1 MLKIGLF
8 SKLSR
13 VSIRML
19 RYYDEIG
26 LLHPAYIDPE
36 SDYRYYRE
44 DQLPQIGWITALRDM
59 GFSLA
64 DVCRMTEIGHD
75 AEKLA
80 PYFEARRRELEADA
94 AKTARQLLLLESAR
108 NRLGKED
115 IMQYNVT
122 IKTIPERYA
131 ACVHTI
137 IPRYSEEGS
146 VWKTLC
152 EETDGMRLVPDEP
165 CYCAVTFLDGE
176 YKERDV
182 EIEAWK
188 TVKGSYPDTAHVK
201 FRTLPAVT
209 VASCTFRGP
218 YERIGE
224 VYAAIAAWIADNG
237 YECDGPMFNIY
248 HVSPHRTLKNSSPK
262 PATRCAN
269 NKAFARSAEKAPR
282 IMACMIRGAAFQR
295 MRTRLLPAVL
305 LGAAV
310 DGEDGAQGDQRVLR
324 VEYLQ
329 CVTVAEGQEGA
340 GNGRDAAAVLRDL
353 VVQTHKV
360 ALNLPAQLV
369 QRIAAG
375 KERKI
380 PRQVVFPPADGQRIG
395 TRQRKRHVLHGGGL
409 PPGGVLHD
417 QLFAEIEKLAVR
429 AVDKVL
435 VFVPDIKVVKR
446 QKFLF

>member
-44 DQLPQIGWITALRDM
+44 DQLPQISWITALRDM

-176 YKERDV
+176 YKEHDV

-209 VASCTFRGP
+209 VASCTFRGRMKGSARSTRP
-218 YERIGE
+218 SPRGSRIT
-224 VYAAIAAWIADNG
+224 AMNATARCSTSTTSARTK
-237 YECDGPMFNIY
+237 
-248 HVSPHRTLKNSSPK
+248 HRTLKNSSPK

-282 IMACMIRGAAFQR
+282 IMACMIPGSCLSADAHASVTGCAPRRSSRWQGRCTGRSAR
-295 MRTRLLPAVL
+295 PAGRIPPV
-305 LGAAV
+305 
-310 DGEDGAQGDQRVLR
+310 R
-324 VEYLQ
+324 
-329 CVTVAEGQEGA
+329 
-340 GNGRDAAAVLRDL
+340 NGRRGSG
-353 VVQTHKV
+353 
-360 ALNLPAQLV
+360 
-369 QRIAAG
+369 RRG
-375 KERKI
+375 KW
-380 PRQVVFPPADGQRIG
+380 PRR
-395 TRQRKRHVLHGGGL
+395 GGR
-409 PPGGVLHD
+409 
-417 QLFAEIEKLAVR
+417 FA
-429 AVDKVL
+429 
-435 VFVPDIKVVKR
+435 
-446 QKFLF
+446 

>member
-152 EETDGMRLVPDEP
+152 EETDGMRLVP
-165 CYCAVTFLDGE
+165 G
-176 YKERDV
+176 R
-182 EIEAWK
+182 
-188 TVKGSYPDTAHVK
+188 
-201 FRTLPAVT
+201 
-209 VASCTFRGP
+209 
-218 YERIGE
+218 
-224 VYAAIAAWIADNG
+224 
-237 YECDGPMFNIY
+237 
-248 HVSPHRTLKNSSPK
+248 
-262 PATRCAN
+262 
-269 NKAFARSAEKAPR
+269 
-282 IMACMIRGAAFQR
+282 
-295 MRTRLLPAVL
+295 AVL
-305 LGAAV
+305 L
-310 DGEDGAQGDQRVLR
+310 R
-324 VEYLQ
+324 
-329 CVTVAEGQEGA
+329 
-340 GNGRDAAAVLRDL
+340 RDV
-353 VVQTHKV
+353 
-360 ALNLPAQLV
+360 
-369 QRIAAG
+369 
-375 KERKI
+375 
-380 PRQVVFPPADGQRIG
+380 PRRGIQG
-395 TRQRKRHVLHGGGL
+395 TRRGDRSVEDRQGQLSRYSAREIQNAPRCYRRKLHV
-409 PPGGVLHD
+409 PRPV
-417 QLFAEIEKLAVR
+417 
-429 AVDKVL
+429 
-435 VFVPDIKVVKR
+435 
-446 QKFLF
+446 